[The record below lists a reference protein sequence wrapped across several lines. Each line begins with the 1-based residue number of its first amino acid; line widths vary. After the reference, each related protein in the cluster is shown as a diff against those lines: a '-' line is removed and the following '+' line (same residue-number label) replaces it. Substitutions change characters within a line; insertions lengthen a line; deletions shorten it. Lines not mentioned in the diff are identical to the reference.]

1 MCQIYNFIVSSQEF
15 SMKTVSAVR
24 FKPKPECYDEFLEE
38 CKKRSA
44 WRREHPNVL
53 QRIIACSDKEV
64 IEITIIDDLEFVLE
78 KQESDLTWLDGLRH
92 MLEEYNEQ
100 DRHTLPISGLIIDE

>member
-1 MCQIYNFIVSSQEF
+1 M
-15 SMKTVSAVR
+15 
-24 FKPKPECYDEFLEE
+24 
-38 CKKRSA
+38 
-44 WRREHPNVL
+44 

>member
-1 MCQIYNFIVSSQEF
+1 
-15 SMKTVSAVR
+15 MKTVSAIR

-100 DRHTLPISGLIIDE
+100 DRHTLPISGLIIDA

>member
-1 MCQIYNFIVSSQEF
+1 
-15 SMKTVSAVR
+15 MKTVSAVR

-78 KQESDLTWLDGLRH
+78 KQESGLTWLDGLRH

-100 DRHTLPISGLIIDE
+100 DRLEAVNREHIIDRPDSSEGHLACSVAM

>member
-1 MCQIYNFIVSSQEF
+1 MNTWCSGEE
-15 SMKTVSAVR
+15 
-24 FKPKPECYDEFLEE
+24 PKYRYTNECYDEFLEE

>member
-1 MCQIYNFIVSSQEF
+1 M
-15 SMKTVSAVR
+15 
-24 FKPKPECYDEFLEE
+24 
-38 CKKRSA
+38 
-44 WRREHPNVL
+44 

-78 KQESDLTWLDGLRH
+78 KQESGLTWLDGLRH